1 MKKQLNSSK
10 VVFVMLNLIDGEF
23 VSLDSVVLVLIMVLT
38 WSVLD

>member
-10 VVFVMLNLIDGEF
+10 VVFVMLNLIDGEL